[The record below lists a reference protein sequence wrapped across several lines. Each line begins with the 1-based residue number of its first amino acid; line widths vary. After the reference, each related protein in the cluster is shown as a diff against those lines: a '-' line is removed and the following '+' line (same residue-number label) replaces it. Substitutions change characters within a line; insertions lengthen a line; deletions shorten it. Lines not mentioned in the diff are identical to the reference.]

1 MHKAWTGKHK
11 RKVQRKEYT
20 MKEFLTQLFGTEA
33 VTDEVMTKFNGEI
46 GKKFV
51 SKADFNAKLE
61 EIKGLNTAVSE
72 RDNQLK
78 TLKASA
84 GDNEA
89 LKQQIEQLQADNK
102 TAKENFQKE
111 LDGIKF
117 NSALELKLA
126 SSGAK
131 NPKALKGLLDMDKI
145 KLDNDNIT
153 GFDEQLEAIKKDNDY
168 LFGDVQTSTGMSQG
182 SGGSV
187 DDIMINAMRTAA
199 GIKTE

>member
-1 MHKAWTGKHK
+1 
-11 RKVQRKEYT
+11 
-20 MKEFLTQLFGTEA
+20 MKEILTQLFGDA
-33 VTDEVMTKFNGEI
+33 VTDDIMTKFNGEL

-51 SKADFNAKLE
+51 AKSDFNAKIE
-61 EIKGLNTAVSE
+61 EIKALNKTISE

-78 TLKASA
+78 ELKSNA
-84 GDNEA
+84 GDNDA

-102 TAKENFQKE
+102 TASENFQKE

-145 KLDNDNIT
+145 HYEDGALV
-153 GFDEQLEAIKKDNDY
+153 GFSEQLETIKKENDY
-168 LFGDVQTSTGMSQG
+168 LFGDISASTGMPQG
-182 SGGSV
+182 SGGSI
-187 DDIMINAMRTAA
+187 DDVMISAMRSAA
-199 GIKTE
+199 GIKTD